1 MAERRHNPL
10 TGDWVIVSPGR
21 ANRPWQ
27 GNEERVTAAA
37 QNRWEHDCY
46 LCPRNTRSSGVV
58 NPDYRGAF
66 AFDNDFPAIDGTAQ
80 RVNGNDPLLR
90 AESITGQ
97 CRVLCYSENHD
108 ATLASLSTREL
119 GGVVELWRDESR
131 RLREHHAWV
140 QVFENKGA
148 LMGCSS
154 PHPHGQVWA
163 TSSVPTL
170 AAREDDAQR
179 TYAESASES
188 ADATGPSILLLD
200 YARRELALD
209 ARVVARTDRWVAVVP
224 YWAAWPFET
233 LMLPLAHRCGFEDLD
248 AADVGDLAQLLALLL
263 PAYDR
268 LFEVSFP
275 YSMGWHGRG
284 RDHGAHW
291 QLHAHVYPPLLRSA
305 SVRKFMVGFEML
317 AEAQRDL
324 SPEDAAARLRQ
335 LVRP

>member
-21 ANRPWQ
+21 ASRPWQ
-27 GNEERVTAAA
+27 GSEETSVAAT
-37 QNRWEHDCY
+37 QSRWEPDCY
-46 LCPRNTRSSGVV
+46 LCPRNARASGVS
-58 NPDYRGAF
+58 NPDYLGAF
-66 AFDNDFPAIDGTAQ
+66 AFDNDFPALDAAAH
-80 RVNGNDPLLR
+80 RLDGNDPLLK
-90 AESITGQ
+90 AEWITGE
-97 CRVLCYSENHD
+97 CRVLCYSENHA

-119 GGVVELWRDESR
+119 AGVVELWRTESH
-131 RLREHHAWV
+131 RLRERHPWV
-140 QVFENKGA
+140 QIFENKGA

-179 TYAESASES
+179 RYSAN
-188 ADATGPSILLLD
+188 AGAAASILLLD
-200 YARRELALD
+200 YAQRELTLD
-209 ARVVARTDRWVAVVP
+209 ARVVARTGRWIAVVP

-233 LMLPLAHRCGFEDLD
+233 LLLPLEQRCGFEDLD
-248 AADVGDLAQLLALLL
+248 SVDVADLARLLAQLL

-268 LFEVSFP
+268 LFNVSFP

-284 RDHGAHW
+284 RDHGSHW
-291 QLHAHVYPPLLRSA
+291 QLHAHIYPPLLRSA
-305 SVRKFMVGFEML
+305 VRKFMVGFEML

-324 SPEDAAARLRQ
+324 SPEEAAARLRQ

>member
-27 GNEERVTAAA
+27 GSEERVDAPAL
-37 QNRWEHDCY
+37 NRWEHDCY
-46 LCPRNTRSSGVV
+46 LCARNTRSSGVV
-58 NPDYRGAF
+58 NPDYRGTF
-66 AFDNDFPAIDGTAQ
+66 AFDNDFPALDASVA
-80 RVNGNDPLLR
+80 RVADSDPLLK
-90 AESITGQ
+90 AESITGK
-97 CRVLCYSENHD
+97 CRVLCYSENHA
-108 ATLASLSTREL
+108 ATLASLSAREIE
-119 GGVVELWRDESR
+119 GVVELWRAETR
-131 RLREHHAWV
+131 QLHEQHAWV

-179 TYAESASES
+179 TYSQRDDTS
-188 ADATGPSILLLD
+188 PILLLE
-200 YARRELALD
+200 YAQRELALD
-209 ARVVARTDRWVAVVP
+209 ERVVARTERWVAVVP

-233 LMLPLAHRCGFEDLD
+233 LVLPRVHRCGFDDLD
-248 AADVGDLAQLLALLL
+248 AVDVADLAHLLALLL

-268 LFEVSFP
+268 LFDLSFP

-291 QLHAHVYPPLLRSA
+291 QLHAHIYPPLLRSA

-324 SPEDAAARLRQ
+324 SPEEAAKRLRR